1 MLLVSICEACGIA
14 VMNDGQV
21 FELTLLATQ
30 LQALLEV
37 VFDKL
42 LEHEALLIAQVGR
55 LDHVNVVLKVFVSFV
70 QLILIRFGQE
80 TKLFLF
86 ESKQFLK
93 HWLRIFFII
102 YMVTFAWL
110 MSSFAVIWLLLG
122 ATSTGTEIKVNSLGS
137 IRDQWVPF
145 MIDWFWVT
153 TIGLFHRF
161 KQSAMPT
168 EKASSS
174 IPG

>member
-70 QLILIRFGQE
+70 QLIFIRFGQE
-80 TKLFLF
+80 TKLLLF

-93 HWLRIFFII
+93 H
-102 YMVTFAWL
+102 
-110 MSSFAVIWLLLG
+110 
-122 ATSTGTEIKVNSLGS
+122 
-137 IRDQWVPF
+137 
-145 MIDWFWVT
+145 
-153 TIGLFHRF
+153 
-161 KQSAMPT
+161 
-168 EKASSS
+168 
-174 IPG
+174 